1 MAGSS
6 LGPETSGAAAIT
18 LAYPEIARQQSIS
31 LAYEARQ
38 RTLINQYRVYQEQ
51 LETARN
57 DAQREVEVKQRKI
70 EALKER
76 RLAAQAR
83 RDAAKAKRLQALESA
98 SVLKTAAVNR
108 SP

>member
-1 MAGSS
+1 
-6 LGPETSGAAAIT
+6 
-18 LAYPEIARQQSIS
+18 
-31 LAYEARQ
+31 
-38 RTLINQYRVYQEQ
+38 
-51 LETARN
+51 
-57 DAQREVEVKQRKI
+57 VKQRKI